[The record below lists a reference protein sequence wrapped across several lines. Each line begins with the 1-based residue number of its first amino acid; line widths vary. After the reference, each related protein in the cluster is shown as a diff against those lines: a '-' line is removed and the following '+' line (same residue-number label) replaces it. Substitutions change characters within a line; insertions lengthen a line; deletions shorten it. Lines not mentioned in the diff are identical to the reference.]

1 MVSVT
6 NYVVSSLLYLLCLQ
20 CGEELIHSLG
30 GGVEEGRGR
39 SGGGYSQRQI
49 CIYSSCYLV
58 DRGKFPVWS
67 VFVLVKQLGMKLLIP
82 TK

>member
-1 MVSVT
+1 MVSAT
-6 NYVVSSLLYLLCLQ
+6 DHVVSSLLYLLRLQ

-30 GGVEEGRGR
+30 GGVGEGRGR
-39 SGGGYSQRQI
+39 SEGGYTQWQI
-49 CIYSSCYLV
+49 YIYSSCYLV